1 MSGGES
7 PRTATGPEGNGW
19 VLALHSSSETLGVAL
34 QPLHQPEIPARMAA
48 FPLGRGLANS
58 LLPCVETLLPAR
70 DWPRLARLAV
80 ATGPGGFTGT
90 RLTVAMARTLA
101 QQLNLSLDGISSF
114 HLIARRLL
122 ATMPRGGTLILR
134 QELPRHGVV
143 AGLYQAE
150 ATALAGVAELSP
162 PRLWS
167 SETDLTRALGDHPH
181 QMAQPSLPTD
191 AGELLAFSQAAA
203 RSGLDAPWASVVPL
217 YPTSPVAQG

>member
-1 MSGGES
+1 MIGEEPAPTRMGS
-7 PRTATGPEGNGW
+7 ERDGW

-34 QPLHQPEIPARMAA
+34 QPLNQPGIPPRMGA

-70 DWPRLARLAV
+70 EWTQLARLAV

-101 QQLNLSLDGISSF
+101 QQLDLPLDGISSF

-122 ATMPRGGTLILR
+122 AAEPEGSALILL

-143 AGLYQAE
+143 AGLYRVE
-150 ATALAGVAELSP
+150 ASALAGVAELSP

-167 SETDLTRALGDHPH
+167 GETELSRALGDHPC
-181 QMAQPSLPTD
+181 QTAQPDLPAD

-203 RSGLDAPWASVVPL
+203 RSDQAAPWANVVPL